1 MVSSPAFRPVQMVVS
16 ALLGL
21 YVLLVAFN
29 NTFDYWTNY
38 LFVEKVLSMEDTFR
52 SGQEWRAITWKPLV
66 HGFYALIILL
76 EGISA
81 VLCLSGAYRML
92 RHRNAT
98 EDSFQAAKMRAVMGV
113 LLGFTLW
120 VGVFLCG
127 GGEWFLMWQSKT
139 WNGQDVAAKL
149 AILYGVGLG
158 LLRS

>member
-29 NTFDYWTNY
+29 NTLDYGTNY
-38 LFVEKVLSMEDTFR
+38 LFVEKVLGMEDTFR
-52 SGQEWRAITWKPLV
+52 NGQEWRAIAWKPLV

-76 EGISA
+76 EGICA

-92 RHRNAT
+92 QRRNAS
-98 EDSFQAAKMRAVMGV
+98 EDLFQIAKTRAVMGV

-120 VGVFLCG
+120 TGVFLCG
-127 GGEWFLMWQSKT
+127 GGEWFLMWQSKV
-139 WNGQDVAAKL
+139 WNGQDIAIKL
-149 AILYGVGLG
+149 AILYGIGLG
-158 LLRS
+158 LLR